1 MRKVTYTFNVLKLE
15 ELHGLNKRSAMDAIG
30 RQMAEDWN
38 EFTAHELIESM
49 KESAYQFGMVVE
61 NWSFG
66 LFSQDNWVNIDMEGF
81 DDEDIPGAL
90 RWLNENMTNGL
101 NGSCPFTGAYYDCL
115 FFEYFKRAGIEEVT
129 LKRDIVRAIT
139 YMLEKSIEIAENDIL
154 NDDEVLRY
162 ATEKELE
169 FFEDGRIYHEPE
181 SDEDEN
187 EDEGDE

>member
-1 MRKVTYTFNVLKLE
+1 
-15 ELHGLNKRSAMDAIG
+15 
-30 RQMAEDWN
+30 
-38 EFTAHELIESM
+38 
-49 KESAYQFGMVVE
+49 VE

-90 RWLNENMTNGL
+90 RWVNENMTNGL
-101 NGSCPFTGAYYDCL
+101 NGSCPFTGAYHDCL

-139 YMLEKSIEIAENDIL
+139 YMLEKSIEDAENEIL

-169 FFEDGRIYHEPE
+169 FYEDGRIYHEPE
-181 SDEDEN
+181 SDEDE
-187 EDEGDE
+187 DESDEE